1 MQNTSK
7 NRAPSPKY
15 VSTKQLSL
23 VEFESPFERN
33 LNPSNRWVIL
43 SKLLPWDELCSIYWK
58 YVPEKST
65 GRTPLKPRIVLGAII
80 IKHLC
85 DLDDRETVEQISEN
99 IYMQYF
105 LGYSS
110 FCDVPPFDASLFVE
124 FRKRLGLEQIN
135 KINERISKIK
145 QELEQKEQAK
155 KSKKK

>member
-7 NRAPSPKY
+7 NRAPAPKY

>member
-1 MQNTSK
+1 
-7 NRAPSPKY
+7 
-15 VSTKQLSL
+15 
-23 VEFESPFERN
+23 
-33 LNPSNRWVIL
+33 LN
-43 SKLLPWDELCSIYWK
+43 
-58 YVPEKST
+58 
-65 GRTPLKPRIVLGAII
+65 PRIVLGAII

-135 KINERISKIK
+135 E
-145 QELEQKEQAK
+145 
-155 KSKKK
+155 

>member
-7 NRAPSPKY
+7 NRAPAPKY
-15 VSTKQLSL
+15 VSVNQLTFS
-23 VEFESPFERN
+23 EFESPFERK
-33 LNPSNRWVIL
+33 LNPSNRWIIL

-58 YVPEKST
+58 HIPEKTT
-65 GRTPLKPRIVLGAII
+65 GRPALNPRIVLGAII

-85 DLDDRETVEQISEN
+85 DLDDRETVDQISEN

-105 LGYSS
+105 LGYTS

-135 KINERISKIK
+135 KINERISKIRFIYF
-145 QELEQKEQAK
+145 
-155 KSKKK
+155 